1 MDLCPNLKI
10 IPNKWLSQRLKYAD
24 ITMNELL
31 NDIFYDLLYYIDNN
45 ENLDRFI
52 EDNDAYFK
60 FIEFVYKKY
69 EAPFNKY
76 KYDFLKNELYTHY
89 NYTYGNDISDLFIH
103 FKELTRSQNSNLF
116 HKKKDTCI
124 DLIDFIYSICD
135 YEDPYID
142 NVIEEKHEYEVY
154 EDELY
159 MYEKN

>member
-1 MDLCPNLKI
+1 M
-10 IPNKWLSQRLKYAD
+10 S
-24 ITMNELL
+24 
-31 NDIFYDLLYYIDNN
+31 
-45 ENLDRFI
+45 
-52 EDNDAYFK
+52 
-60 FIEFVYKKY
+60 
-69 EAPFNKY
+69 
-76 KYDFLKNELYTHY
+76 
-89 NYTYGNDISDLFIH
+89 DISDLFIH

-124 DLIDFIYSICD
+124 DLIDFIYAICD